1 MSKSCPR
8 WLSFLWRKL
17 NASKCSQAKETMSVD
32 YETIQKIQ
40 KLGDD
45 VLIGVVEVAAL
56 TGFSILTV
64 RQRKLPGLEPVPGL
78 SRLRWRLGDL
88 RQWMRYGPQGNAAAD
103 IATNAK
109 DLSRPMGRPTKK
121 SQVEGRK

>member
-1 MSKSCPR
+1 MSI
-8 WLSFLWRKL
+8 
-17 NASKCSQAKETMSVD
+17 D
-32 YETIQKIQ
+32 YETIQKVQ

-45 VLIGVVEVAAL
+45 VLVGVAEVAAL

-88 RQWMRYGPQGNAAAD
+88 RQWMRSGPQYISFSADLAAVTTTTLNRA
-103 IATNAK
+103 
-109 DLSRPMGRPTKK
+109 GRPTKK
-121 SQVEGRK
+121 EQVERRK

>member
-1 MSKSCPR
+1 
-8 WLSFLWRKL
+8 
-17 NASKCSQAKETMSVD
+17 MSVD

-45 VLIGVVEVAAL
+45 VLIGVAEVAAL

-64 RQRKLPGLEPVPGL
+64 RQRKLPGLEPVTGL

-88 RQWMRYGPQGNAAAD
+88 RQWMRSGPQSGANTTQ
-103 IATNAK
+103 IAPQQKPA
-109 DLSRPMGRPTKK
+109 RPVGRPTKK
-121 SQVEGRK
+121 SQVEARR

>member
-1 MSKSCPR
+1 M
-8 WLSFLWRKL
+8 
-17 NASKCSQAKETMSVD
+17 NVD

-45 VLIGVVEVAAL
+45 VLIGVAEVAVL

-64 RQRKLPGLEPVPGL
+64 RQRKLPGLDPVPGL

-88 RQWMRYGPQGNAAAD
+88 RQWMRSGPKAGEAGSHVAVQPKT
-103 IATNAK
+103 I
-109 DLSRPMGRPTKK
+109 RPGGRPTKK
-121 SQVEGRK
+121 SQVEARK

>member
-1 MSKSCPR
+1 M
-8 WLSFLWRKL
+8 
-17 NASKCSQAKETMSVD
+17 NVD

-45 VLIGVVEVAAL
+45 VLIGVAEVAAL

-64 RQRKLPGLEPVPGL
+64 RQRKLPGLDPVPGL

-88 RQWMRYGPQGNAAAD
+88 RQWMRSGPQVGE
-103 IATNAK
+103 IRSQEPLQQKTI
-109 DLSRPMGRPTKK
+109 RPGGRPTKK
-121 SQVEGRK
+121 SQVEARK

>member
-1 MSKSCPR
+1 
-8 WLSFLWRKL
+8 
-17 NASKCSQAKETMSVD
+17 MSVD

-64 RQRKLPGLEPVPGL
+64 RQRKLPGLNPLPGL

-88 RQWMRYGPQGNAAAD
+88 RQWMRSGPQSKAAIDTA
-103 IATNAK
+103 ATVS
-109 DLSRPMGRPTKK
+109 DPSRPVGRPTKK

>member
-1 MSKSCPR
+1 M
-8 WLSFLWRKL
+8 
-17 NASKCSQAKETMSVD
+17 NVD

-45 VLIGVVEVAAL
+45 VLVGVAEVAAL

-78 SRLRWRLGDL
+78 SRLRWRLGNL
-88 RQWMRYGPQGNAAAD
+88 RQWMRSGPPSSSSQANITVVPNISSGGV
-103 IATNAK
+103 
-109 DLSRPMGRPTKK
+109 GRPTKK
-121 SQVEGRK
+121 QQVERRK

>member
-17 NASKCSQAKETMSVD
+17 NASKCNQAKETMSVD

-64 RQRKLPGLEPVPGL
+64 RQRKLPGLDPIPGL

-88 RQWMRYGPQGNAAAD
+88 RQWMRCGPQSKAAIDTA
-103 IATNAK
+103 ATVN
-109 DLSRPMGRPTKK
+109 DPSRPVGRPTKK

>member
-1 MSKSCPR
+1 
-8 WLSFLWRKL
+8 
-17 NASKCSQAKETMSVD
+17 MSVD

-40 KLGDD
+40 NLGDD

-64 RQRKLPGLEPVPGL
+64 RQRKLPGLDPVPGL

-88 RQWMRYGPQGNAAAD
+88 RQWMRCGPQGNAAAD

>member
-1 MSKSCPR
+1 
-8 WLSFLWRKL
+8 
-17 NASKCSQAKETMSVD
+17 MSVD

-64 RQRKLPGLEPVPGL
+64 RQRKLPGLDPVPGL

-88 RQWMRYGPQGNAAAD
+88 RQWMRCGPQSNAAAD

-109 DLSRPMGRPTKK
+109 ETSRPMGRPTKK

>member
-1 MSKSCPR
+1 
-8 WLSFLWRKL
+8 
-17 NASKCSQAKETMSVD
+17 MSVD

-45 VLIGVVEVAAL
+45 VLIGVAEVAAL
-56 TGFSILTV
+56 TGFSIITV

-88 RQWMRYGPQGNAAAD
+88 RQWMRSGPQTGANPSQ
-103 IATNAK
+103 
-109 DLSRPMGRPTKK
+109 LSPPQNSARPVGRPTKK
-121 SQVEGRK
+121 AQIEARK

>member
-1 MSKSCPR
+1 
-8 WLSFLWRKL
+8 
-17 NASKCSQAKETMSVD
+17 MSVD

-45 VLIGVVEVAAL
+45 VLIGVAEVAAL
-56 TGFSILTV
+56 TGFSIITV

-88 RQWMRYGPQGNAAAD
+88 RQWMRSGPQTG
-103 IATNAK
+103 AK
-109 DLSRPMGRPTKK
+109 PSQVSPPQNSARPVGRPNKK
-121 SQVEGRK
+121 AQIEARK

>member
-1 MSKSCPR
+1 
-8 WLSFLWRKL
+8 
-17 NASKCSQAKETMSVD
+17 MSVD

-45 VLIGVVEVAAL
+45 VLIGVSEVAAL

-88 RQWMRYGPQGNAAAD
+88 RQWMRSGPQSGANTTQ
-103 IATNAK
+103 IAPPAETSSS
-109 DLSRPMGRPTKK
+109 SRTPH
-121 SQVEGRK
+121 

>member
-1 MSKSCPR
+1 
-8 WLSFLWRKL
+8 
-17 NASKCSQAKETMSVD
+17 MSVD

-64 RQRKLPGLEPVPGL
+64 RQRKLPGLDPVPGL

-88 RQWMRYGPQGNAAAD
+88 RQWMRCGPLGKAAAE
-103 IATNAK
+103 IAPAAK
-109 DLSRPMGRPTKK
+109 EPSRSMGRPTKK

>member
-1 MSKSCPR
+1 M
-8 WLSFLWRKL
+8 
-17 NASKCSQAKETMSVD
+17 TVD

-56 TGFSILTV
+56 TGFSVLTV
-64 RQRKLPGLEPVPGL
+64 RQRKLPRLEPVPGL

-88 RQWMRYGPQGNAAAD
+88 RTWMRTGNTGSRDSATV
-103 IATNAK
+103 IAPFSHPKRT
-109 DLSRPMGRPTKK
+109 GRPTKK
-121 SQVEGRK
+121 AQVEARQ

>member
-1 MSKSCPR
+1 M
-8 WLSFLWRKL
+8 
-17 NASKCSQAKETMSVD
+17 
-32 YETIQKIQ
+32 
-40 KLGDD
+40 
-45 VLIGVVEVAAL
+45 LIGVAEVAAL

-88 RQWMRYGPQGNAAAD
+88 RQWMRSGPMTGIDTTQAPPQQSQG
-103 IATNAK
+103 
-109 DLSRPMGRPTKK
+109 RPIGRPTKK

>member
-1 MSKSCPR
+1 
-8 WLSFLWRKL
+8 
-17 NASKCSQAKETMSVD
+17 MSVD

-64 RQRKLPGLEPVPGL
+64 RQRKLPGLEPIPGL

-88 RQWMRYGPQGNAAAD
+88 RQWMRCGPQSKAAIDTA
-103 IATNAK
+103 ATVI
-109 DLSRPMGRPTKK
+109 DPSRPVGRPTKK

>member
-1 MSKSCPR
+1 M
-8 WLSFLWRKL
+8 
-17 NASKCSQAKETMSVD
+17 TVD

-45 VLIGVVEVAAL
+45 VLIGVAEVAAL
-56 TGFSILTV
+56 TGFSVLTV

-88 RQWMRYGPQGNAAAD
+88 RTWMRTGNTVSRDSATV
-103 IATNAK
+103 IAPFSHPKRT
-109 DLSRPMGRPTKK
+109 GRPTKK
-121 SQVEGRK
+121 AQVEARQ

>member
-1 MSKSCPR
+1 M
-8 WLSFLWRKL
+8 
-17 NASKCSQAKETMSVD
+17 NVD

-45 VLIGVVEVAAL
+45 VLIGVAEVAAL

-88 RQWMRYGPQGNAAAD
+88 RQWMRFGPQYLPTSTDLAAA
-103 IATNAK
+103 ITTNRNRA
-109 DLSRPMGRPTKK
+109 GRPTKK
-121 SQVEGRK
+121 AQVERRK

>member
-1 MSKSCPR
+1 MSI
-8 WLSFLWRKL
+8 
-17 NASKCSQAKETMSVD
+17 D

-45 VLIGVVEVAAL
+45 VLIGVAEVAAL

-88 RQWMRYGPQGNAAAD
+88 RQWMRSGPQYLSTSAKLAAV
-103 IATNAK
+103 ATTTLNRA
-109 DLSRPMGRPTKK
+109 GRPTKK
-121 SQVEGRK
+121 EQVERRK